1 MKNEPIVENP
11 TLLERILKRQ
21 MFVADS
27 QGLLTNSESYKELI
41 EFKLKYYPLYAQL
54 NENIYKFQE
63 AFNQVGSKAEDITKG
78 MEKLVEVWQNA
89 AKRPSGKL

>member
-1 MKNEPIVENP
+1 MKDEPIIENP

-21 MFVADS
+21 TFVADS
-27 QGLLTNSESYKELI
+27 QGLLTNSESFKE
-41 EFKLKYYPLYAQL
+41 L

-63 AFNQVGSKAEDITKG
+63 AFNQVGSKAEDIMKG